1 MAKRKTSYKRGRLAE
16 EGAVWLLRLKGW
28 RILERRF
35 VTGRGSGAGEVDI
48 IASKG
53 GILAFIEV
61 KARGDLATAAEAIEP
76 RQQARI
82 VRGAEAFLARH
93 GELANLAVRFDAVLV
108 GGGMMTHLQDAWR
121 P

>member
-1 MAKRKTSYKRGRLAE
+1 MAE